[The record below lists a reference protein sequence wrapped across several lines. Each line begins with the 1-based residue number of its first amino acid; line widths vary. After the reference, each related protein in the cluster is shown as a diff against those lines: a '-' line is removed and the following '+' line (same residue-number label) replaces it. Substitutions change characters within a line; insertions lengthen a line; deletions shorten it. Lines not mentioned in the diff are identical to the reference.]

1 MKKVVNFISILFSIV
16 FGLLSCLFILGL
28 SFRVYN
34 IDDYNKAIMIIENDL
49 ELSLPDHLDY
59 IYNVNFVKYM
69 ILISFF
75 ILLILLIINIKNKFY
90 KVIKY
95 VGSAMILSSTFILI
109 GIIFLNNLINNFD
122 QRIENMLKNRIF
134 LNSLLKNSTIFLI
147 IGLFMIILY
156 AIIDTIYEKNKNK
169 ILLDDIEIIEEG

>member
-1 MKKVVNFISILFSIV
+1 
-16 FGLLSCLFILGL
+16 
-28 SFRVYN
+28 
-34 IDDYNKAIMIIENDL
+34 
-49 ELSLPDHLDY
+49 
-59 IYNVNFVKYM
+59 
-69 ILISFF
+69 
-75 ILLILLIINIKNKFY
+75 
-90 KVIKY
+90 
-95 VGSAMILSSTFILI
+95 MILSSTFIFM

>member
-1 MKKVVNFISILFSIV
+1 
-16 FGLLSCLFILGL
+16 
-28 SFRVYN
+28 
-34 IDDYNKAIMIIENDL
+34 
-49 ELSLPDHLDY
+49 
-59 IYNVNFVKYM
+59 M

-75 ILLILLIINIKNKFY
+75 ILLILLIINIKNNFY

-95 VGSAMILSSTFILI
+95 VGSAMILSSTFIFM

>member
-1 MKKVVNFISILFSIV
+1 MKRIVNFISILFSIV

-49 ELSLPDHLDY
+49 ELNLPKNLDY
-59 IYNVNFVKYM
+59 IYNANFVKYA
-69 ILISFF
+69 ILIFCC
-75 ILLILLIINIKNKFY
+75 ILVILLIINIKNKFY
-90 KVIKY
+90 RVIKY
-95 VGSAMILSSTFILI
+95 VGSAMILSSTFIFM

-147 IGLFMIILY
+147 IGLFMIVLY
-156 AIIDTIYEKNKNK
+156 AVVDTIYEKNQ
-169 ILLDDIEIIEEG
+169 IHLDNVEIIEEG